1 MDKLSIRAIGTNLFG
16 LNKTNRNIA
25 PQNQTN
31 PFGLSFKGNVIQADV
46 FEMSKERQVNKE
58 GLKEKLINKGK
69 TYASAIVGS
78 INTFNDG
85 LKSRFN
91 NVISFGKRIT
101 KNVRDFLAQ
110 PVDINAGIEKMVDGL
125 KDRFGNPYNPKTL
138 AKKDIGELKD
148 MFIAEINVEKGI
160 A

>member
-1 MDKLSIRAIGTNLFG
+1 MDKLSIRSIGSNLLG
-16 LNKTNRNIA
+16 ITKIGKHTT

-46 FEMSKERQVNKE
+46 FEMSKERQINKE

-69 TYASAIVGS
+69 TYASTIVGS
-78 INTFNDG
+78 INSFNNG

-125 KDRFGNPYNPKTL
+125 KDKFGNPYNPKTL
-138 AKKDIGELKD
+138 AKRDVGELKD
-148 MFIAEINVEKGI
+148 MLISEINLEKGI
-160 A
+160 Q